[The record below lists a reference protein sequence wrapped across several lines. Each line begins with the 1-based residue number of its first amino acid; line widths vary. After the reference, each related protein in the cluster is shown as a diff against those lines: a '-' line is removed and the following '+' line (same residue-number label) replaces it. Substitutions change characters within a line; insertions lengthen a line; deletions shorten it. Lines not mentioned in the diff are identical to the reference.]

1 MWAAHAAWASFGVIA
16 FCQTQPARLS
26 EEAHDCKCHKFS
38 HHTVVDRR
46 ILIKLCWLGQCA
58 THMITH
64 VITSQQLGGYTERT
78 FPAAIDGHRVNQVT
92 FTKFILRII
101 GISFLFGPW
110 KSRNVLT
117 LWLYTGK
124 ANIFRYKWCAD
135 VSAHHLRYPF
145 GASEVSWRQTF
156 FFIVFKLPAADVEE
170 SRRMIDVVRCC
181 LKYG

>member
-101 GISFLFGPW
+101 GISFLFEPW
-110 KSRNVLT
+110 NRAMSWPFDSIQERPTYLDTNDVQMLLHIIRSIHTEHQKFRE
-117 LWLYTGK
+117 
-124 ANIFRYKWCAD
+124 NIQGNF
-135 VSAHHLRYPF
+135 
-145 GASEVSWRQTF
+145 
-156 FFIVFKLPAADVEE
+156 
-170 SRRMIDVVRCC
+170 
-181 LKYG
+181 